1 MESLF
6 RSRDTIA
13 TTACSKHAGS
23 QRVCLTC
30 LDFEAPDADV
40 MLCLSTPVIVP
51 DNADNMSNPQSDMPG
66 SAIGA
71 MNGTIWPHAAVSSAP
86 TPTAEVH
93 HDPSNQNGMQ
103 DTTSMFM
110 DGLGAVSYGLED
122 INWENS
128 LLMPV
133 RCHLSNRGRRDLLTS
148 TDQILRLSS
157 RRGLEAS
164 VNWSSVEV
172 SYIPNSVAVSWEP

>member
-1 MESLF
+1 MMLF
-6 RSRDTIA
+6 I
-13 TTACSKHAGS
+13 
-23 QRVCLTC
+23 
-30 LDFEAPDADV
+30 
-40 MLCLSTPVIVP
+40 STPVIVP

-172 SYIPNSVAVSWEP
+172 SYIPNSVAVSCEP